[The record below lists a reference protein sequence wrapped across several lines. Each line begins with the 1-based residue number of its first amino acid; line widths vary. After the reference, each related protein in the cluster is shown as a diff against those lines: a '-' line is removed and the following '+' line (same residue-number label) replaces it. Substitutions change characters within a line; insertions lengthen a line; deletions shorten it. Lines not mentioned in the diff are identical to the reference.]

1 MVQLLIDW
9 SELLIRWAHVLLG
22 ITWIGTSFFFIW
34 LDESLRRREGSD
46 EALAGESWMV
56 HGGGF
61 YRTEKY
67 LNAPDNLPPEL
78 HWFKYEAYFTW
89 VTGFLLLAL
98 IYYYGAETYLIDSA
112 KADFTPWQAIAISVV
127 SLLAGWLAYDG
138 ICRSPLGQKTGL
150 LAITVFILI
159 AIASY
164 GYTHIY
170 SGRAAFIHI
179 GAFIGTMMAA
189 NVFAVIIPGQKKV
202 TAALLAGE
210 KPDPAIG
217 ARAKQRSLHN
227 NYLTLP
233 VLFMMISNHYPITF
247 GHSQAWLI
255 ALAVVIVGA
264 LVRHFFNTYDA
275 GKLDWTGKAAL
286 PAAAVIIV
294 ALIAFTGARL
304 GAGGDGDPVD
314 FAEVQQAIT
323 KHCTA
328 CHAANPTYEGFDEA
342 PKGVVLE
349 TPEDMRKFAAQIR
362 AQVVLSDAM
371 PLGNETEM
379 TEEERQLLG
388 AWVSQGAKTDTE

>member
-1 MVQLLIDW
+1 MTLIILDW
-9 SELLIRWAHVLLG
+9 IELLIRWAHVLLG

-67 LNAPDNLPPEL
+67 LNAPETLPKEL

-89 VTGFLLLAL
+89 VTGFLLLAI

-112 KADFTPWQAIAISVV
+112 KADLLPWQAVAISIV
-127 SLLAGWLAYDG
+127 SLAVGWLAYDL
-138 ICRSPLGQKTGL
+138 ICRSQIGRNTGL
-150 LAITVFILI
+150 LALTVFILI
-159 AIASY
+159 AISAW
-164 GYTHIY
+164 GYTHLY

-179 GAFIGTMMAA
+179 GAFIGTIMAA
-189 NVFAVIIPGQKKV
+189 NVFMVIIPGQKKV
-202 TAALLAGE
+202 TEALLAGE
-210 KPDPAIG
+210 TPDPEIG

-233 VLFMMISNHYPITF
+233 VLFMMVSNHYPITF
-247 GHSQAWLI
+247 GQPSAWLI
-255 ALAVVIVGA
+255 ALAVVIIGA

-275 GKLDWTGKAAL
+275 GRLDWTGKTAL
-286 PAAAVIIV
+286 PLAAAMVVGLIV
-294 ALIAFTGARL
+294 FTGYQ
-304 GAGGDGDPVD
+304 AGGSGDGEQVE
-314 FAEVQQAIT
+314 FAEVQQIIT
-323 KHCTA
+323 KHCTS
-328 CHAANPTYEGFDEA
+328 CHAANPTNESFDEP

-349 TPEDMRKFAAQIR
+349 TADSMRKFAAQIR
-362 AQVVLSDAM
+362 AQTVLSDAM

-379 TEEERQLLG
+379 TEDERQLLG
-388 AWVSQGAKTDTE
+388 DWVVQGAKTE